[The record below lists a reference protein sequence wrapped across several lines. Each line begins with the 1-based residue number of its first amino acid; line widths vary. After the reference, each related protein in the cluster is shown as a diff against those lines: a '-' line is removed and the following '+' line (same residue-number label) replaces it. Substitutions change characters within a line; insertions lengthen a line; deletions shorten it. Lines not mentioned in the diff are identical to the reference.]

1 MAPTENNTHENQ
13 NNATMANVD
22 TAKSK
27 NKVKKLKDKKK
38 EKASKLVE
46 KPVKDKK
53 SKNEKPLLKPKSSDT
68 MPGETKISN
77 IKTDVKKE
85 DEIISDVSLPK
96 ESKEKCP
103 NDLKKQ
109 NGHVSNTGSKD
120 EVIEEKDM
128 NNMQKKSKKSKK
140 SKSSK
145 YISTLKDTLPKSKE
159 DKAKKSSANS
169 IISNINGL
177 SDSGESAK
185 NSIVNNTFSINDNW
199 DEPLKEG
206 ETEIFVPNPKYS
218 GNKKVLSPDNEVRSE
233 KKKTPK
239 KAKLTSDEVYGT
251 PSIKTPSK
259 PPTPVFLKKAISKS
273 EGKGVKDITGSAKSE
288 TKKLSTGS
296 LKKSKL
302 GM

>member
-1 MAPTENNTHENQ
+1 MT
-13 NNATMANVD
+13 NVD
-22 TAKSK
+22 TAKSTHK
-27 NKVKKLKDKKK
+27 DKKLKDKKK
-38 EKASKLVE
+38 EKASKFVE

-53 SKNEKPLLKPKSSDT
+53 SKNEKPLLKPKSTNT
-68 MPGETKISN
+68 MPGKTKISN

-85 DEIISDVSLPK
+85 DEMINDASLPK

-109 NGHVSNTGSKD
+109 NGHVSDTGSND
-120 EVIEEKDM
+120 ELIKEKDV

-145 YISTLKDTLPKSKE
+145 NISTLKDTLPKSKE
-159 DKAKKSSANS
+159 DKAKNSSANS
-169 IISNINGL
+169 ILSNINGL
-177 SDSGESAK
+177 SDNCESAK

-218 GNKKVLSPDNEVRSE
+218 GNKKLSPNNEVRSE